1 MEGVLNGTELSMNRS
16 LVVAV
21 LAALMPSASLGE
33 PLADPQRA
41 WVAQVQAYQ
50 QERLERARER
60 CVEQR
65 GVDCDTAEGLQEWL
79 LLDRTRAEAVLDR
92 VIPPPIIAA
101 PAPAP
106 SASVGTSRPAG
117 AGPGEGQ

>member
-1 MEGVLNGTELSMNRS
+1 MRS
-16 LVVAV
+16 LVLALCAAVAP
-21 LAALMPSASLGE
+21 LAAAE

-41 WVAQVQAYQ
+41 WAAQVQAYQ